1 MMSILDVSGRQL
13 VLDLPLRT
21 ALGREDFLV
30 TPSNAG
36 AVAMIDRYP
45 DWPHYGAVLVGEAGS
60 GKSHLLEVWR
70 QASGARLVLAKDLG
84 LEPPDG
90 LLAGGALAIDDAPGS
105 ALDERALFHLLNL
118 ARQSGASV
126 LIASEADPANWKVR
140 LPDLASRLKALPVA
154 RLDPPDDALLRGVL
168 VKLFAD
174 RQLVIEEQ
182 LISYLMLRMPRS
194 LEAARALVAD
204 IDRLAL
210 TEKTAVTRGLAAR
223 VLQGMVEPGMFP
235 EEG

>member
-1 MMSILDVSGRQL
+1 MMDVSGRQL

-45 DWPHYGAVLVGEAGS
+45 DWPHYGMVLMGNAGS

-90 LLAGGALAIDDAPGS
+90 LLSGGAIAIDDAPGS

-118 ARQSGASV
+118 ARQSGGHV
-126 LIASEADPANWKVR
+126 LIASETDAANWKVR
-140 LPDLASRLKALPVA
+140 LPDLGSRLKALPVA

-174 RQLVIEEQ
+174 RQLVIEEP
-182 LISYLMLRMPRS
+182 LVSYLMLRMPRS
-194 LEAARALVAD
+194 LEAARALVAG

-210 TEKTAVTRGLAAR
+210 TEKTAVTRSLAAR
-223 VLQGMVEPGMFP
+223 VLQGMVEPGLFP